1 MMRVYSAQLDVTT
14 RGKGTSEITQQI
26 QDIVRQSEIRNGVA
40 TIFIQHTSASL
51 MIFENADP
59 SARVDLERFLERLI
73 PENADYF
80 THTLEGS
87 DDMPS
92 HLRATLTRTSESVP
106 IVEGRLSLGTWQGIF
121 LYEHRSERHSRSIVV
136 NVIGEQQ

>member
-1 MMRVYSAQLDVTT
+1 MRVYSAQLDVTT